1 MKVLRLAFALFALA
15 FAMSPA
21 LAVEPDEVL
30 EDPVLEERARDLSAQ
45 LRCMVCQNQSI
56 DDSNAELARDLR
68 VLVRERLVEG
78 DTDKEVIDYVVDR
91 YGEFVLLKP
100 RFSLNNA
107 LLWSA
112 PFILLLVGLLLA
124 FTTLGSHRKSKAVA
138 LSKEEEE
145 RLERILQE
153 RQDN

>member
-15 FAMSPA
+15 FVMSSAM
-21 LAVEPDEVL
+21 AVEPDEVL